1 MKKTFKSLLLSFAA
15 MLFVVSAAAQVTTSS
30 FVGHVTDKDGAVIGS
45 QSFDVFDEAR
55 DSTGYVRAVLQ

>member
-30 FVGHVTDKDGAVIGS
+30 FGGHVTDKDGAVIGAT
-45 QSFDVFDEAR
+45 V
-55 DSTGYVRAVLQ
+55 VAVYQPTSATY